1 MLRMFN
7 IVLSITIFSVLG
19 RAGETD
25 NPARDNSQLSVCVYN
40 DAKAPAPEL
49 ARAERQTEN
58 ILGRAGL
65 RVNWPDCRAASHNS
79 HNSAV
84 QSGPRELFL
93 RIIPGS
99 NHLMGDSVFGVAF
112 LSGNGSGQYSDI
124 FYERSLELHRD
135 WGVDVG
141 GILGAI
147 IAHEIGHLLLG
158 SNAHAAIGIM
168 RAHWQ
173 GAELRLLSKGQL
185 LFTPEQ
191 GARMRTNLV
200 QEERTA
206 ETRLATGQG
215 GY

>member
-1 MLRMFN
+1 MLRRFN

-49 ARAERQTEN
+49 AQAERQTEN

-65 RVNWPDCRAASHNS
+65 RVNWPNCRADAHNS
-79 HNSAV
+79 HDSAV
-84 QSGPRELFL
+84 AYGHHQLFL
-93 RIIPGS
+93 RIISGS
-99 NHLMGDSVFGVAF
+99 RHSMGDSVFGVTF
-112 LSGNGSGQYSDI
+112 LSPNGSGQYSDI
-124 FYERSLELHRD
+124 CYERSLELHRD

-147 IAHEIGHLLLG
+147 IAHEIGQLLLG

-173 GAELRLLSKGQL
+173 GAELRMLSQGQL
-185 LFTPEQ
+185 LFTREQ

-200 QEERTA
+200 QEERA
-206 ETRLATGQG
+206 EARLAIGQG
-215 GY
+215 SY